1 MNKTNEKSS
10 QLNIISKEISDLVK
24 EWEPVLA
31 NLQEEVLT
39 ARKNSQNRTIKQILG
54 HLADS
59 ASNNTHRIV
68 HLQYQPSPFAFP
80 NYASLGN
87 NDRWIAIQN
96 YQNENWDLLVQL
108 WKHSMLHVC
117 HVIEN
122 INPDKL
128 DNEWISAPDKKY
140 TLQAM
145 ITDFP
150 RHFKLH
156 LSEIEELINKE

>member
-1 MNKTNEKSS
+1 MTDLNK
-10 QLNIISKEISDLVK
+10 ISKEITDLIK
-24 EWEPVLA
+24 EWEPVLM
-31 NLQEEVLT
+31 NLPEDVLT
-39 ARKNSQNRTIKQILG
+39 ARRNSQNRTIKQIAG

-68 HLQYQPSPFAFP
+68 HLHYQPTPFAFP

-96 YQNENWDLLVQL
+96 YQNEKWDVLVQL
-108 WKHSMLHVC
+108 WKYSMLHIC

-128 DNEWISAPDKKY
+128 DNEWISGPDKNY
-140 TLQAM
+140 TLKAM

-150 RHFKLH
+150 RHLKLH
-156 LSEIEELINKE
+156 LSEIEELMNKN